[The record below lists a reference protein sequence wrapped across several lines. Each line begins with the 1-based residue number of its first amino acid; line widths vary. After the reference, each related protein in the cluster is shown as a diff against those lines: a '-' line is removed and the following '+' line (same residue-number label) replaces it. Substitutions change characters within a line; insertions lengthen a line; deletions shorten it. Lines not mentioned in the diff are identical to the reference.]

1 MSIVAHGIR
10 RQVELEQFDLVLG
23 HSVDTL
29 PSICDAARARGA
41 KVVFDS
47 MEFHSDMGEGQGRLA
62 RQLVQTIES
71 KYLPRCDLVLTS
83 SPEMAQALRSLYGL
97 KAVLPVYNAA
107 PITKKLRSKVD
118 DGRLHLYWRNSTVG
132 LSQRGLDDALRALS
146 TLPDDIILNI
156 QGRPGRGMSSLKKRI
171 SDLDIEHRAILH
183 DAYPLGDAVLCA
195 SPYSIGLCLER
206 DVCENHRLTVSNKI
220 FDYLMA
226 GLAVVCSNL
235 PGLASV
241 LDEADAGLLFEPGSV
256 EELAAAIRYL
266 YENQERLKQLQNNAR
281 TYAMTRVNEESELS
295 RFGDEIR
302 QLGFQR

>member
-1 MSIVAHGIR
+1 
-10 RQVELEQFDLVLG
+10 
-23 HSVDTL
+23 
-29 PSICDAARARGA
+29 
-41 KVVFDS
+41 
-47 MEFHSDMGEGQGRLA
+47 
-62 RQLVQTIES
+62 
-71 KYLPRCDLVLTS
+71 
-83 SPEMAQALRSLYGL
+83 
-97 KAVLPVYNAA
+97 
-107 PITKKLRSKVD
+107 
-118 DGRLHLYWRNSTVG
+118 
-132 LSQRGLDDALRALS
+132 
-146 TLPDDIILNI
+146 
-156 QGRPGRGMSSLKKRI
+156 MSSLKKRI